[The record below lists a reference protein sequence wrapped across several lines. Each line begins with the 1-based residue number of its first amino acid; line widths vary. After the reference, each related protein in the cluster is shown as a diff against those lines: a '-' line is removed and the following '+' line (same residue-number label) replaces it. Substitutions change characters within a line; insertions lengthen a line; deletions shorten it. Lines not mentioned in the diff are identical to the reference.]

1 MASSPTKRALRD
13 LKSLGFVAAVVER
26 FNRFAN
32 KRQDLLGCI
41 DILAI
46 YPGVGIVGVQ
56 VTSGAN
62 HAARRTKSLAE
73 PRLRAWLES
82 GGRFEV
88 WSYSKRG
95 GRGRAKRWTLRREE
109 ITLDHLPAEPSPE
122 NLLLTTAGGTRR

>member
-1 MASSPTKRALRD
+1 MAGSPTKRALRD
-13 LKSLGFVAAVVER
+13 LKSLGFISAVVER

-41 DILAI
+41 DVLAI

-62 HAARRTKSLAE
+62 HASRRTKSLAE

-109 ITLDHLPAEPSPE
+109 ITLDHLPAEPPAE
-122 NLLLTTAGGTRR
+122 ELLSTAAGGGRH

>member
-1 MASSPTKRALRD
+1 
-13 LKSLGFVAAVVER
+13 VVER

-32 KRQDLLGCI
+32 RRQDLLGCI
-41 DILAI
+41 DILAL

-73 PRLRAWLES
+73 PRLRTWLES

-95 GRGRAKRWTLRREE
+95 GRSHAKRWTLRREE
-109 ITLDHLPAEPSPE
+109 ITLDHLPAEPPPE
-122 NLLLTTAGGTRR
+122 ELLPAGAGGARP